1 MVDMTK
7 IRDLSSRIAREFNP
21 RRIILFGSHAYGHPD
36 RDSDV
41 DLLIILQFK
50 GKPVRKAIEI
60 RNRINPQIP
69 VDIIVRT
76 PEQVAK
82 RIAENDFFLREVVEN
97 GQTLYEASHE

>member
-7 IRDLSSRIAREFNP
+7 IKDLSSRIAREFNP

>member
-7 IRDLSSRIAREFNP
+7 IKDLSSRIAREFNP

-50 GKPVRKAIEI
+50 GKAVRKAIEI

-82 RIAENDFFLREVVEN
+82 RIAENDFFLREVVEK